1 MELWRN
7 LGQKHFDELY
17 AAHMQKV
24 AMKYPGDVNVQIL
37 WIDAVVLLTPWE
49 YYEKYSIKG
58 GEKVKESL
66 VSAYTTLQQLVEV
79 DTPHLLALHLWI
91 HITEQSTEPSIGLK
105 GADDLASI
113 MGEDGT
119 SHLIHMPSHTY
130 FRTGRY
136 NDCISS
142 SSKAIKVD
150 KRYKEKCL
158 EPYLPT
164 HNQAMLSACS
174 MAYGD
179 INDILD
185 NDILLP
191 LHQTD
196 PISAIWPSAIFPPPL
211 ELVYT
216 RFGMWKQILTLPASG
231 GSLVDTES
239 KGTPY
244 LKAQSLYAH
253 ILATLWNNEND
264 DKADIMKMKI
274 EFHNMVQNIAQD
286 ALPTNHVFYPYHREI
301 GQLLNLTLLA
311 AYRMK
316 EHQLE
321 EAKQFLESAVELQ
334 DSFTYTEPVNHYIPL
349 RQCLTAV
356 LMKTCQKN
364 EQKT

>member
-1 MELWRN
+1 
-7 LGQKHFDELY
+7 
-17 AAHMQKV
+17 MQKV

-174 MAYGD
+174 ME
-179 INDILD
+179 
-185 NDILLP
+185 P
-191 LHQTD
+191 
-196 PISAIWPSAIFPPPL
+196 
-211 ELVYT
+211 
-216 RFGMWKQILTLPASG
+216 
-231 GSLVDTES
+231 
-239 KGTPY
+239 
-244 LKAQSLYAH
+244 
-253 ILATLWNNEND
+253 WN
-264 DKADIMKMKI
+264 A
-274 EFHNMVQNIAQD
+274 MVTVSNPRCGW
-286 ALPTNHVFYPYHREI
+286 LPTPRLSCVEGGKYL
-301 GQLLNLTLLA
+301 GA
-311 AYRMK
+311 A
-316 EHQLE
+316 
-321 EAKQFLESAVELQ
+321 
-334 DSFTYTEPVNHYIPL
+334 
-349 RQCLTAV
+349 
-356 LMKTCQKN
+356 
-364 EQKT
+364 